1 MNNEQ
6 KVEALLFVAGAEGIS
21 VEELSNFTGYAKPA
35 ILTMLDNL
43 EKNYEVNSKTALKLI
58 QTGGTY
64 KLVTKPELASIL
76 ERYFDRNSRS
86 GLSPA
91 ALEILS
97 IVAYRQPITRIEIDQ
112 IRGVQSGTTL
122 QNLVLRNLVKV
133 VGRLEDPGRPKTY
146 GTTDEFLDYFGL
158 EDIKDLPKLE
168 KVGEDS
174 ELDDSDLFLQE
185 FESKMNLNNKE
196 K

>member
-76 ERYFDRNSRS
+76 EKYFDRNSRP

-97 IVAYRQPITRIEIDQ
+97 IAAYRQPITRIEINQ

-133 VGRLEDPGRPKTY
+133 VGRLEEPGRPKTY

>member
-35 ILTMLDNL
+35 ILTILDNL
-43 EKNYEVNSKTALKLI
+43 EKNYEDNSKTALKLI

-64 KLVTKPELASIL
+64 KLVTKPELTSIL

-133 VGRLEDPGRPKTY
+133 VGRLEEPGRPKTY
-146 GTTDEFLDYFGL
+146 GITDEFLDYFGL

-174 ELDDSDLFLQE
+174 EL
-185 FESKMNLNNKE
+185 ESKMNLNNKE

>member
-76 ERYFDRNSRS
+76 EKYFHRNSRS

-133 VGRLEDPGRPKTY
+133 VGRLEEPGRPKTY

>member
-21 VEELSNFTGYAKPA
+21 VEALSNVTGYAKPA
-35 ILTMLDNL
+35 ILSILENL
-43 EKNYEVNSKTALKLI
+43 EKSYESNSKTALKLI

-64 KLVTKPELASIL
+64 KLVTKPELASML
-76 ERYFDRNSRS
+76 EKYFDRSSRA

-97 IVAYRQPITRIEIDQ
+97 IVAYRQPITRVEIDQ

-122 QNLVLRNLVKV
+122 QNLVLRNLLKVK
-133 VGRLEDPGRPKTY
+133 GRLEEPGRPKTY

-158 EDIKDLPKLE
+158 ENIEELPKLE
-168 KVGEDS
+168 KVEES
-174 ELDDSDLFLQE
+174 TTQDDSDLFLQE
-185 FESKMNLNNKE
+185 FESKMNLDNEE

>member
-76 ERYFDRNSRS
+76 EKYFDRNSCS

-133 VGRLEDPGRPKTY
+133 VGRLEEPGRPKTY

>member
-76 ERYFDRNSRS
+76 EKYFDRNSRS

-133 VGRLEDPGRPKTY
+133 VGRLEEPGRPKTY
-146 GTTDEFLDYFGL
+146 GTTDEFLDYL
-158 EDIKDLPKLE
+158 
-168 KVGEDS
+168 V
-174 ELDDSDLFLQE
+174 
-185 FESKMNLNNKE
+185 
-196 K
+196 

>member
-76 ERYFDRNSRS
+76 EKYFDRNSRS
-86 GLSPA
+86 GLSSA

-133 VGRLEDPGRPKTY
+133 VGRLEEPGRPKTY

>member
-1 MNNEQ
+1 M
-6 KVEALLFVAGAEGIS
+6 
-21 VEELSNFTGYAKPA
+21 
-35 ILTMLDNL
+35 
-43 EKNYEVNSKTALKLI
+43 
-58 QTGGTY
+58 
-64 KLVTKPELASIL
+64 
-76 ERYFDRNSRS
+76 
-86 GLSPA
+86 
-91 ALEILS
+91 
-97 IVAYRQPITRIEIDQ
+97 AYRQPITRIEIDQ

-133 VGRLEDPGRPKTY
+133 VGRLEEPGRPKTY

>member
-6 KVEALLFVAGAEGIS
+6 KVEGLLFVAGAEGIS
-21 VEELSNFTGYAKPA
+21 VDAIANLTGYAKPA
-35 ILTMLDNL
+35 VLALL
-43 EKNYEVNSKTALKLI
+43 EDLSKSYEANPQTALKLI

-76 ERYFDRNSRS
+76 EKYFDRSARA

-112 IRGVQSGTTL
+112 IRGVHSGTTL
-122 QNLVLRNLVKV
+122 QNLVLRNMLKV
-133 VGRLEDPGRPKTY
+133 QGRLDEPGRPKTY
-146 GTTDEFLDYFGL
+146 GTTTEFLDYFGL
-158 EDIKDLPKLE
+158 KQISDLPKLE
-168 KVGEDS
+168 KVEADTDQN
-174 ELDDSDLFLQE
+174 ESDLFLQE
-185 FESKMNLNNKE
+185 FESKMNTNNEE